1 MSNLDKRAAG
11 RLIFLWIVSERL
23 YLPKR
28 GFAAANIA
36 VLAFK
41 VVVIPAFAIE
51 IVCCYIAS

>member
-1 MSNLDKRAAG
+1 MSNLDNKAAG
-11 RLIFLWIVSERL
+11 KFIFLCNDYERL
-23 YLPKR
+23 YLPYK

-51 IVCCYIAS
+51 IVCCSIA